1 MMKKV
6 LFMAL
11 TILLTLSLVGCGG
24 DTPTEKPAQEKKE
37 VTADKAV
44 VTYAELLMT
53 GESATAGDLSLTD
66 AEKAEIVNF
75 AANTTVKFLGNAMP
89 LSDKSAQAI
98 AAKMHELSK
107 QNMKFTATIKKDDPE
122 HPIVEIKTTPWT
134 PSGTANEE
142 VERDT
147 QAWIERSILLQA
159 GGVTPEQ
166 LKENDEFQA
175 LAVKAITGGFSTI
188 VFNTEKPFEV
198 TCNKVN
204 GHWAPENV
212 ENLYYFLIGVDIEA
226 LRKILDNPEAF
237 QAEGMQ
243 DLPQQQQ

>member
-24 DTPTEKPAQEKKE
+24 GDNPTEKPAQEKKE

-44 VTYAELLMT
+44 VTYAELLVM
-53 GESATAGDLSLTD
+53 GDSAGAGDLGLTD
-66 AEKAEIVNF
+66 AEKAELVNF
-75 AANTTVKFLGNAMP
+75 AANKTVEFLGDGMP
-89 LSDKSAQAI
+89 ISDKSAQAI

-122 HPIVEIKTTPWT
+122 HPVVEIKTTPWA
-134 PSGTANEE
+134 PSGTVNEE

-147 QAWIERSILLQA
+147 QAWIGMNIQLQA
-159 GGVTPEQ
+159 SGVTPEQ
-166 LKENDEFQA
+166 LKENAEFQA

-198 TCNKVN
+198 TCAKVN

-226 LRKILDNPEAF
+226 LKKMIENPEASLEE
-237 QAEGMQ
+237 AMENIN
-243 DLPQQQQ
+243 QQQ